1 MYHNARYSVNVK
13 KVRKGW
19 RNWTICSFSKRFT
32 KHYIKFTFH
41 FVFILYLLFS
51 IWNTS
56 LHQESYKDPIKGKSP
71 EIHLTSSEVRAGSM
85 IESSLLYEH
94 PSRIVEEKCAN
105 QVSNFYVG
113 KISVL
118 NIKTVKSIKF
128 KNAYIFPWI
137 VSFRW
142 LILTRMWLIFRGLQQ
157 LRQTRLRII
166 MMRGAVIVVLMIQ
179 EGDPLE
185 LTYEIPRRNASYKM
199 EQYIS

>member
-1 MYHNARYSVNVK
+1 
-13 KVRKGW
+13 
-19 RNWTICSFSKRFT
+19 
-32 KHYIKFTFH
+32 
-41 FVFILYLLFS
+41 
-51 IWNTS
+51 
-56 LHQESYKDPIKGKSP
+56 
-71 EIHLTSSEVRAGSM
+71 M

-113 KISVL
+113 KISVV
-118 NIKTVKSIKF
+118 NILHFQTVKVSNLKMH
-128 KNAYIFPWI
+128 YIF
-137 VSFRW
+137 RL
-142 LILTRMWLIFRGLQQ
+142 LILTRMWLKFRGLQQ

-199 EQYIS
+199 EQYLS

>member
-19 RNWTICSFSKRFT
+19 RNRTIYSFSKLF
-32 KHYIKFTFH
+32 HYIKFTFY

-118 NIKTVKSIKF
+118 NTLKGIKF

-199 EQYIS
+199 E